1 MLRIDRHI
9 EILLLENDC
18 IIVPGLGGFV
28 AYHSE
33 ARSDNI
39 YLPPYRTV
47 GFNPVLRMNDSLLA
61 QSYIEAYDLSYPEA
75 MREIETEVDS
85 ILNTLEEVGQLEL
98 KGLGVLKREGDNK
111 IAFEPYEGGLLTPK
125 YYGFS
130 SFEIAK
136 SSNVAN
142 IEIEKTPV
150 QENIEKKPQVV
161 YIDTNNQG
169 DKRLSVS
176 LKAVKDLAVA
186 AVLISCV
193 FIVGLTAEKHNSLH
207 RQEVKSGMFY
217 NIFDSNNIS
226 NNPSNTSK
234 EKVVSKG
241 KTTATPSNHYWSL
254 VLASHITERNAKAF
268 VKKLQS
274 NGFADACVYTGAG
287 STKVVYGK
295 YKSAQL
301 AAEKL
306 NNLRGNANFKQA
318 WILEI
323 GK

>member
-33 ARSDNI
+33 ARYEQSDNI

-111 IAFEPYEGGLLTPK
+111 ITFEPYEGGLLTPK
-125 YYGFS
+125 FYGFS

-142 IEIEKTPV
+142 IDIEKTAIHEKV
-150 QENIEKKPQVV
+150 EKKPQVV

-186 AVLISCV
+186 AVLVSFV
-193 FIVGLTAEKHNSLH
+193 FIVGLTAEKHN
-207 RQEVKSGMFY
+207 
-217 NIFDSNNIS
+217 
-226 NNPSNTSK
+226 
-234 EKVVSKG
+234 
-241 KTTATPSNHYWSL
+241 TP
-254 VLASHITERNAKAF
+254 AI
-268 VKKLQS
+268 
-274 NGFADACVYTGAG
+274 
-287 STKVVYGK
+287 
-295 YKSAQL
+295 
-301 AAEKL
+301 
-306 NNLRGNANFKQA
+306 
-318 WILEI
+318 
-323 GK
+323 

>member
-1 MLRIDRHI
+1 
-9 EILLLENDC
+9 
-18 IIVPGLGGFV
+18 
-28 AYHSE
+28 
-33 ARSDNI
+33 
-39 YLPPYRTV
+39 
-47 GFNPVLRMNDSLLA
+47 
-61 QSYIEAYDLSYPEA
+61 
-75 MREIETEVDS
+75 
-85 ILNTLEEVGQLEL
+85 
-98 KGLGVLKREGDNK
+98 
-111 IAFEPYEGGLLTPK
+111 
-125 YYGFS
+125 
-130 SFEIAK
+130 
-136 SSNVAN
+136 
-142 IEIEKTPV
+142 
-150 QENIEKKPQVV
+150 
-161 YIDTNNQG
+161 
-169 DKRLSVS
+169 
-176 LKAVKDLAVA
+176 
-186 AVLISCV
+186 
-193 FIVGLTAEKHNSLH
+193 
-207 RQEVKSGMFY
+207 MFY

-234 EKVVSKG
+234 EKVISKG